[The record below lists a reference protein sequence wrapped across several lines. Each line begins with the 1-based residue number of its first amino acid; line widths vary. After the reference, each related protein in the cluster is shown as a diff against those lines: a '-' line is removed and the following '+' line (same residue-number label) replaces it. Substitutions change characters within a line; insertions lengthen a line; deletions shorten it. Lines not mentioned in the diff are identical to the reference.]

1 MSLEFLNTPL
11 WTLGQHTTTLASL
24 LTALAILVGALVLAS
39 VFRRFVT
46 RLQERSGP
54 AANASVYVASKVGRY
69 VIVFIGLLAA
79 ASALGVDFT
88 SLSLFAGA
96 LGVGIGLGVQDIVK
110 DFIAGL
116 VLLFDRSIE
125 VGDFIELEDG
135 VAGEIK
141 SVGARATMILTNDNV
156 NLLVPNSMLLTGR
169 LTNWTRNRATRR
181 IHVPFRVALGAD
193 KSLVREAALEAARS
207 VSFTLPET
215 EARRTQVWLV
225 GYDESAMKF
234 ELVVWPALEA
244 VKRPGGM
251 MAAYY
256 WAIDDAL
263 RRHAIEIPWPQ
274 TELRIRSLFRHE
286 GDAGLRAWSGDR
298 PARPVETGGR
308 HPVPAIN
315 DADREIH
322 EREAESARQSADEGA
337 RETAEMMKRAGAAVH
352 GDGEEP

>member
-1 MSLEFLNTPL
+1 MNLDFLNTPL
-11 WTLGQHTTTLASL
+11 WTLGQHTTTLASA
-24 LTALAILVGALVLAS
+24 LTAVAIFGGAILLAS
-39 VFRRFVT
+39 AFRRFVS

-54 AANASVYVASKVGRY
+54 AANPSVYVANKVGRY
-69 VIVFIGLLAA
+69 IIVFVGLLAA
-79 ASALGVDFT
+79 ASVLGVDFS

-96 LGVGIGLGVQDIVK
+96 LGIGIGLGVQDIVK

-193 KSLVREAALEAARS
+193 KSLVRAAALEAATS
-207 VSFTLPET
+207 VSFTLPDT
-215 EARRTQVWLV
+215 DLRRSQVWLV

-274 TELRIRSLFRHE
+274 AELRIRSLFQNE
-286 GDAGLRAWSGDR
+286 GEAGLRAWQGDR
-298 PARPVETGGR
+298 VGLMQDTGTAQPVTT
-308 HPVPAIN
+308 VN
-315 DADREIH
+315 DAAIEITEKEE
-322 EREAESARQSADEGA
+322 ERARKVEEAGT
-337 RETAEMMKRAGAAVH
+337 RETAEMMKRAGSAAH
-352 GDGEEP
+352 EDDGP

>member
-1 MSLEFLNTPL
+1 
-11 WTLGQHTTTLASL
+11 
-24 LTALAILVGALVLAS
+24 
-39 VFRRFVT
+39 
-46 RLQERSGP
+46 
-54 AANASVYVASKVGRY
+54 VGRY
-69 VIVFIGLLAA
+69 VIVFVGILAA

-181 IHVPFRVALGAD
+181 IHVPFRVALGTD
-193 KSLVREAALEAARS
+193 KALVRDAALEAARS
-207 VSFTLPET
+207 VAFTLPDSD
-215 EARRTQVWLV
+215 ARRTQVWLV
-225 GYDESAMKF
+225 GYDDSGMKF

-274 TELRIRSLFRHE
+274 SEVRIRSLFRNE
-286 GDAGLRAWSGDR
+286 GDEGLRAWQGDR
-298 PARPVETGGR
+298 IGHAVEGAAVQAPDT
-308 HPVPAIN
+308 VN
-315 DADREIH
+315 DAAQEIAEKEQ
-322 EREAESARQSADEGA
+322 ERARQAEDAGA
-337 RETAEMMKRAGAAVH
+337 RETAEMMKRAGAAAH
-352 GDGEEP
+352 EED